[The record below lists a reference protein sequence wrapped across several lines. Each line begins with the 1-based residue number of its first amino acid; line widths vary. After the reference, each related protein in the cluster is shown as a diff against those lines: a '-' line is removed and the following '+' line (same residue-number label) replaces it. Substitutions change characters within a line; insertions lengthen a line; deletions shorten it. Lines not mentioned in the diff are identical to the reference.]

1 MTTQTKKKVS
11 SKVVALL
18 LTALLLLTMVPVGL
32 LTTVFAAGTAY
43 TVTVTDAA
51 DGKLEGAT
59 VTLTP
64 TDAAQAETY
73 TYTATTD
80 VNGEAVFADLTNA
93 VNADDTLSIAYT
105 VTVEKAG
112 YQYYG
117 DPIGVT
123 VSQEN
128 ATGGETVK
136 LTKVYAFSIAYDT
149 NVAEITVDGQA
160 YNSATM
166 AVLPAGT
173 HTVNI
178 APKDGYVYDKAT
190 KNSVDATA
198 DFAANTDIALDLTED
213 TALGFSFVQQFVIT
227 VNYGADGT
235 VTYGDGVSVTD
246 GGTVYAMPGTDN
258 TFCFAPAA
266 NYKLASVTVDAV
278 DVTADVTDGKYTL
291 TNIGADHTMTVVFEK
306 VTYTVKAYAHIINE
320 KNESSNQ
327 PNPAYGMI
335 KLSAPGIASTPET
348 DKNGTQ
354 IGESIEIP
362 FDEAVTVTF
371 VPTAKSV
378 SNVYQLSKVTV
389 DGSERQVNGLTY
401 EINKIPRDLTVRAY
415 FENVKPDEKNAA
427 ELISVTGDKDV
438 LLSTYEKTV
447 DEIQSNGSV
456 IQKVT
461 DVYYVYSSVEGGS
474 VWVRPVNS
482 QTVIDLCGTTLS
494 DKTPHYFGETKNY
507 KTSEEISFNK
517 IHAIENVQTEDP
529 SKDPPKPI
537 QTVYKLDKT
546 VHIVFDKTA
555 PVLTDGDVAF
565 ATTPASYTDKTG
577 TQYKN
582 GKFEF
587 TVTAKDAKTYD
598 ALTNREIDDC
608 KVTGEGAYNGIQSVS
623 YQVTQCQVTE
633 QGDTKVT
640 LLEEKSVDVSKANS
654 TSGTASVFTCPL
666 DMTNYKTGTYTVSFT
681 VTDKAGNTSAP
692 ITKTVVIDNTAPA
705 LGEGQAIT
713 FTSTNEGFFAK
724 TVNMLTFGAFCKPG
738 LKAEVKVADAQS
750 GLAGKDAGKA
760 KMILKIGNNRYD
772 NGYTGTYKDGVYT
785 FTYDKAALAAA
796 LGNGATAETVLPLT
810 CAVEFEIID
819 NVGNTAKFVA
829 GKENSNLKNDSGL
842 IMIEETAPVV
852 TGGFDESAKSEFR
865 SAEDIS
871 FTVQD
876 VYSGLFKVEM
886 SYQYNGAEEATAF
899 ELDNTGLGSDVD
911 ANEKTTERKYT
922 LNLMTTDGLAQG
934 DGRYDITV
942 IVTDNAGNQT
952 TVAKTFYLD
961 STAPAVTGFKLVTDG
976 SEVTNEAV
984 EITDYGYYFKQAATL
999 EVYLTDAAT
1008 TAATEESR
1016 VPVQWT
1022 SGVAKVQYYTVDSDG
1037 NISPVSEAALN
1048 AEKTTAKIQIQENFK
1063 GQIFVMPTD
1072 VLGNTPADTVHM
1084 NDVYTNDDFMASN
1097 GYADGYIHP
1106 NGTILETQDKHNTE
1120 THIVLEKADSDM
1132 TDNKGQMLYNG
1143 DVAVKVTV
1151 TDTISGIRTVNWAQ
1165 TSQVGAGLS
1174 GTLTVPN
1181 QKDNTG
1187 ANYAVGDTLSAGNVV
1202 WTVEA
1207 VDNNLVTQLSATV
1220 TVTDNSNDIDFS
1232 VDMVDRAENT
1242 TTDALETFS
1251 IDTTAPVINVT
1262 YSNNKSDTQYTDYF
1276 NADRIA
1282 TVTIQER
1289 NLDLVSVQE
1298 DIARVLYEI
1307 TNTDGVIPQ
1316 LVGFEAVNIDE
1327 NNPDNNLY
1335 QATIAYTADGD
1346 YTFKISCTDRAE
1358 NANIGVNYGDSVAPE
1373 TFTIDKTLPV
1383 VTVVYDNNTSKTGTN
1398 FYDAQRVATITV
1410 QEHNFDVARVLVT
1423 GTAND
1428 DGVPFA
1434 FPATSVWTHNGD
1446 THTATIT
1453 YAADGKYAFDI
1464 AFADMASNNAADYAG
1479 DEFYIDNTD
1488 PVPTIT
1494 DTDNGPNGSAFNGDV
1509 VPKITCFDKNID
1521 VNRITVTLRGT
1532 DKYGNAINIS
1542 WNADV
1547 QEGMAD
1553 ENTKN
1558 YALNC
1563 LNAKVEN
1570 AYNKLLDGDY
1580 TLRVEMTDLAGRT
1593 AFDEKHFSV
1602 NRFGSDYVLTAPQDV
1617 NGRYVTSTGDLVIEE
1632 INVNALDRTQ
1642 IIVTLYTADQA
1653 GKTLV
1658 EGVDYTLEQIGKINR
1673 YTIFAKNFE
1682 SDSVYTLTIYS
1693 VDAAGN
1699 KNDSTDESKDLKIE
1713 FVIDKVPPV
1722 ITSETLD
1729 TTERKNNRPKAE
1741 SLDAV
1746 FAVTDNHEVN
1756 VDSLTFTVDGNP
1768 VQYTVDDAGKY
1779 HIVLTESKNWQTV
1792 SVSVQDTAGQAAEA
1806 VEAQVLVTTN
1816 LFIRW
1821 YSNTPLFVGSLA
1833 GGAAVVAVAV
1843 ALVVKRKKKI
1853 DA

>member
-43 TVTVTDAA
+43 TVTVTDLA

-64 TDAAQAETY
+64 TDAEQAGTY
-73 TYTATTD
+73 TYTVSTD
-80 VNGEAVFADLTNA
+80 VNGEAVFTDLTDA
-93 VNADDTLSIAYT
+93 VTADDTLSIAYT
-105 VTVEKAG
+105 VTVEKEG

-123 VSQEN
+123 VSKAN
-128 ATGGETVK
+128 ATSGETVK
-136 LTKVYAFSIAYDT
+136 LTKVYAFSIVHDT
-149 NVAEITVDGQA
+149 VEADITVDGQV
-160 YNSATM
+160 YDGATM

-178 APKDGYVYDKAT
+178 APKAGYVYKGAT
-190 KNSVDATA
+190 KNGADATA
-198 DFAANTDIALDLTED
+198 EFTANTDIALDLTED
-213 TALGFSFVQQFVIT
+213 TALGFSFIQQFVIT

-246 GGTVYAMPGTDN
+246 GGKVYATPGTDK
-258 TFCFAPAA
+258 TFCFAAAA

-291 TNIGADHTMTVVFEK
+291 TNIGVDHTMTVVFEK
-306 VTYTVKAYAHIINE
+306 VTHKVTAYAHIINV
-320 KNESSNQ
+320 NGAASNQ
-327 PNPAYGMI
+327 PNTTYGTV
-335 KLSAPGIASTPET
+335 KLSATGIASTPET
-348 DKNGTQ
+348 DKNGKQ

-362 FDEAVTVTF
+362 FDQAVTVTF

-378 SNVYQLSKVTV
+378 SNVYQLQKFTV
-389 DGSERQVNGLTY
+389 DGNTWLENEKASTKKEYTIQN
-401 EINKIPRDLTVRAY
+401 IKRDLDLRAY
-415 FENVKPDEKNAA
+415 FSNVPQPETAVDPA
-427 ELISVTGDKDV
+427 ELITWTGANTA

-447 DEIQSNGSV
+447 DDGSV
-456 IQKVT
+456 TQKVT

-474 VWVRPVNS
+474 VWVRPVNA
-482 QTVIDLCGTTLS
+482 QTVIDLCGKTLS
-494 DKTPHYFGETKNY
+494 DNALHYFGETRNY

-517 IHAIENVQTEDP
+517 IHAIENGV
-529 SKDPPKPI
+529 
-537 QTVYKLDKT
+537 QTVYTLNQT

-555 PVLTDGDVAF
+555 PVLADGDVVF
-565 ATTPASYTDKTG
+565 ATTPASYTDKTVG
-577 TQYKN
+577 TQYKD

-608 KVTGEGAYNGIQSVS
+608 KVTGEGAYNGIGSVS
-623 YQVTQCQVTE
+623 YQVTKS
-633 QGDTKVT
+633 GDTTVLAT
-640 LLEEKSVDVSKANS
+640 ATVDVSKADS

-666 DMTNYKTGTYTVSFT
+666 DMSGYETGTYEVSFT

-692 ITKTVVIDNTAPA
+692 LTKTIVIDNTAPTLA
-705 LGEGQAIT
+705 EGQAIT

-724 TVNMLTFGAFCKPG
+724 TVNMLTFRAFCKPG
-738 LKAEVKVADAQS
+738 LKAEVKVADTQS

-785 FTYDKAALAAA
+785 FTYDKADLAAA

-810 CAVEFEIID
+810 CAVEFEVID

-852 TGGFDESAKSEFR
+852 TGGLDESAKSEFS

-876 VYSGLFKVEM
+876 ADSGLFKVEM
-886 SYQYNGAEEATAF
+886 SYRYNGAEEGTAF
-899 ELDNTGLGSDVD
+899 ALDNTALGSDVD
-911 ANEKTTERKYT
+911 ANAKITERTYT

-934 DGRYDITV
+934 DGQYDITV
-942 IVTDNAGNQT
+942 TVTDNAGNQT
-952 TVAKTFYLD
+952 TVTKTFYLD
-961 STAPAVTGFKLVTDG
+961 STAPAVTGFKLFTDG
-976 SEVTNEAV
+976 SEVSNEAV

-1008 TAATEESR
+1008 TAATEATR

-1022 SGVAKVQYYTVDSDG
+1022 SGVDKVQYYTVDSDG
-1037 NISPVSEAALN
+1037 YVSPVAEAELN

-1063 GQIFVMPTD
+1063 GQIYVMPTD
-1072 VLGNTPADTVHM
+1072 VLGNTPADTEHM
-1084 NDVYTNDDFMASN
+1084 NDVYTDDFMASN

-1143 DVAVKVTV
+1143 DVAVEVTV
-1151 TDTISGIRTVNWAQ
+1151 IDTISGIRTVHWAQ

-1181 QKDNTG
+1181 QKDNIGT
-1187 ANYAVGDTLSAGNVV
+1187 NYAVGDTLSADGVV

-1207 VDNNLVTQLSATV
+1207 VDNNLVTQLSATI
-1220 TVTDNSNDIDFS
+1220 TVTDNSNDIDFT
-1232 VDMVDRAENT
+1232 VDMVDRAGNT
-1242 TTDALETFS
+1242 AADAMETFS
-1251 IDTTAPVINVT
+1251 IDTTAPIINVE

-1282 TVTIQER
+1282 TITIQER

-1307 TNTDGVIPQ
+1307 TNTDGVIPT

-1327 NNPDNNLY
+1327 NNPDNNVY

-1346 YTFKISCTDRAE
+1346 YTFTISCTDRAE
-1358 NANIGVNYGDSVAPE
+1358 NANNGVNYGDSVAPE

-1428 DGVPFA
+1428 DGAPFA

-1521 VNRITVTLRGT
+1521 VNRITVTLSGT
-1532 DKYGNAINIS
+1532 DKYGNAIHVS
-1542 WNADV
+1542 WSDSL
-1547 QEGMAD
+1547 QESMSD

-1563 LNAKVEN
+1563 LNAKVAN
-1570 AYNKLLDGDY
+1570 AYNKLFDGDY

-1642 IIVTLYTADQA
+1642 IVVTLYTADQA

-1658 EGVDYTLEQIGKINR
+1658 DGVDYTLEQIGKINR

-1682 SDSVYTLTIYS
+1682 NDSVYTLTIYS

-1699 KNDSTDESKDLKIE
+1699 KNDSTDESKELKIE

>member
-80 VNGEAVFADLTNA
+80 ANGEAVFADLTNA

-136 LTKVYAFSIAYDT
+136 LTKVYAFSITYDT

-213 TALGFSFVQQFVIT
+213 TALGFSFIQQFVIT

-278 DVTADVTDGKYTL
+278 DVTADVADGKYTL

-306 VTYTVKAYAHIINE
+306 VTYTVKAYAHIINANGE
-320 KNESSNQ
+320 SNQ
-327 PNPAYGMI
+327 PNTIYGTV

-362 FDEAVTVTF
+362 YDQAVTVTF

-389 DGSERQVNGLTY
+389 DGSERQVNGLSY
-401 EINKIPRDLTVRAY
+401 EINKISRDLTVRAY
-415 FENVKPDEKNAA
+415 FENVKTDEKNAA

-447 DEIQSNGSV
+447 DETQSDGSV

-517 IHAIENVQTEDP
+517 IHVIENGA
-529 SKDPPKPI
+529 
-537 QTVYKLDKT
+537 QTVYTLNQT

-555 PVLTDGDVAF
+555 PVLADGDVAF

-587 TVTAKDAKTYD
+587 TVTAKDAKTLD

-623 YQVTQCQVTE
+623 Y
-633 QGDTKVT
+633 KVT
-640 LLEEKSVDVSKANS
+640 KGDAEILPAQKVDVSKANNA
-654 TSGTASVFTCPL
+654 SGTSSVFTCPI
-666 DMTNYKTGTYTVSFT
+666 DMTSYTTGTYTVSFT
-681 VTDKAGNTSAP
+681 VTDKAGNTSAT
-692 ITKTVVIDNTAPA
+692 ITKTVVIDNTAPT

-738 LKAEVKVADAQS
+738 LKAEVTVADAQS

-852 TGGFDESAKSEFR
+852 TGGFDESAKSAFR

-876 VYSGLFKVEM
+876 ADSGLFKVEM

-942 IVTDNAGNQT
+942 TVTDNAGNQT

-1037 NISPVSEAALN
+1037 NTSPVSEAALN

-1072 VLGNTPADTVHM
+1072 VLGNTPADTEHM
-1084 NDVYTNDDFMASN
+1084 NDVYTNDFMASN

-1174 GTLTVPN
+1174 GALTVPN

-1187 ANYAVGDTLSAGNVV
+1187 ANYAVGDTLAAGDVV

-1220 TVTDNSNDIDFS
+1220 TVTDNSNDIDFT
-1232 VDMVDRAENT
+1232 VDMVDRAGNT

-1251 IDTTAPVINVT
+1251 IDTTAPIINVE

-1428 DGVPFA
+1428 DGAPFA

-1453 YAADGKYAFDI
+1453 YAADGKYTFDI

>member
-43 TVTVTDAA
+43 TVTVTDLA

-64 TDAAQAETY
+64 TDAEQAGTY
-73 TYTATTD
+73 TYTVSTD
-80 VNGEAVFADLTNA
+80 VNGEAVFTDLTDA
-93 VNADDTLSIAYT
+93 VTADDTLSIAYT
-105 VTVEKAG
+105 VTVEKEG

-136 LTKVYAFSIAYDT
+136 LTKVYAFSIVHDT
-149 NVAEITVDGQA
+149 VEADITVDGQV
-160 YNSATM
+160 YDGATM

-178 APKDGYVYDKAT
+178 APKAGYVFKGAT
-190 KNSVDATA
+190 KNGADATA
-198 DFAANTDIALDLTED
+198 EFTANTDIALDLTED
-213 TALGFSFVQQFVIT
+213 TALGFSFIQQFVIT

-235 VTYGDGVSVTD
+235 VTYDSGVSVTD
-246 GGTVYAMPGTDN
+246 GGKVYATPGTDK
-258 TFCFAPAA
+258 TFCFAAAA

-291 TNIGADHTMTVVFEK
+291 TNIGVDHTMTVVFEK
-306 VTYTVKAYAHIINE
+306 VTHTVKAYAHIINANGE
-320 KNESSNQ
+320 SNQ
-327 PNPAYGMI
+327 PNTAYGTV

-362 FDEAVTVTF
+362 YDQAVTVTF
-371 VPTAKSV
+371 VPTEKSV

-401 EINKIPRDLTVRAY
+401 EINNIPRDLTVCAY
-415 FENVKPDEKNAA
+415 FENVKTDEKNAA

-447 DEIQSNGSV
+447 DETQSDGSV

-517 IHAIENVQTEDP
+517 IHVIENGA
-529 SKDPPKPI
+529 
-537 QTVYKLDKT
+537 QTVYTLNQT
-546 VHIVFDKTA
+546 IHIVFDKTA

-587 TVTAKDAKTYD
+587 TVTAKDAKTLD

-623 YQVTQCQVTE
+623 Y
-633 QGDTKVT
+633 KVT
-640 LLEEKSVDVSKANS
+640 KGDAEILPAQKVDVSKADS
-654 TSGTASVFTCPL
+654 TSGTSSVFTCPI
-666 DMTNYKTGTYTVSFT
+666 DMTSYTTGTYTVSFT

-713 FTSTNEGFFAK
+713 FTQKNDGVIAK
-724 TVNMLTFGAFCKPG
+724 TLNMLTFGYFFNEKF
-738 LKAEVKVADAQS
+738 EIKVATADGQTAVAS
-750 GLAGKDAGKA
+750 A
-760 KMILKIGNNRYD
+760 KVNFYD
-772 NGYTGTYKDGVYT
+772 ESAPTKVAFGSAENTAPNKNGEFT
-785 FTYDKAALAAA
+785 FTVDRIQLANFKGKVCVVLTDAVGNVSEEFIATTANSNLTADALAATFMVENTA
-796 LGNGATAETVLPLT
+796 PTVQIDAASQEVTVANNMSLDFSATDKVAGEKYYAGINRVNIYMNEGTQPTWVYNYSDNETVTTDVSLSLPITVKEETGKTAQAKLDEKVLNFTADGESEPKVILSIEVVDNAGNVSERTQVVYRKDTTTPVITKFEFTPIDCRTETGTAVEPTDYGFWFHVETEVTITAEDFAMGNEVPTGVQSIT
-810 CAVEFEIID
+810 YYIDDVETGNTAPITNDVTDGKISFTIPANFKGQIYAMATD
-819 NVGNTAKFVA
+819 KVGNTPKTCGQFPTDYEDMPINEEGFVHPA
-829 GKENSNLKNDSGL
+829 STV
-842 IMIEETAPVV
+842 IEDAVKHTDTSSIAIQP
-852 TGGFDESAKSEFR
+852 
-865 SAEDIS
+865 
-871 FTVQD
+871 TVQSVGTENYAFAFNTAQITEAQFD
-876 VYSGLFKVEM
+876 KEMTVNDAQNVPLYNTAVTFDLRVQDSYSGIKSVETKL
-886 SYQYNGAEEATAF
+886 YYK
-899 ELDNTGLGSDVD
+899 D
-911 ANEKTTERKYT
+911 
-922 LNLMTTDGLAQG
+922 TDGTQKADAVSVHWVGTVKEQNLVLAQTAE
-934 DGRYDITV
+934 ITIPNNYNDMTLV
-942 IVTDNAGNQT
+942 LVLTDNAGN
-952 TVAKTFYLD
+952 VSYD
-961 STAPAVTGFKLVTDG
+961 
-976 SEVTNEAV
+976 
-984 EITDYGYYFKQAATL
+984 
-999 EVYLTDAAT
+999 
-1008 TAATEESR
+1008 
-1016 VPVQWT
+1016 
-1022 SGVAKVQYYTVDSDG
+1022 YYTFG
-1037 NISPVSEAALN
+1037 
-1048 AEKTTAKIQIQENFK
+1048 
-1063 GQIFVMPTD
+1063 
-1072 VLGNTPADTVHM
+1072 
-1084 NDVYTNDDFMASN
+1084 
-1097 GYADGYIHP
+1097 
-1106 NGTILETQDKHNTE
+1106 
-1120 THIVLEKADSDM
+1120 
-1132 TDNKGQMLYNG
+1132 
-1143 DVAVKVTV
+1143 
-1151 TDTISGIRTVNWAQ
+1151 
-1165 TSQVGAGLS
+1165 
-1174 GTLTVPN
+1174 
-1181 QKDNTG
+1181 
-1187 ANYAVGDTLSAGNVV
+1187 
-1202 WTVEA
+1202 
-1207 VDNNLVTQLSATV
+1207 
-1220 TVTDNSNDIDFS
+1220 
-1232 VDMVDRAENT
+1232 
-1242 TTDALETFS
+1242 
-1251 IDTTAPVINVT
+1251 IDTTAPIINVE

-1428 DGVPFA
+1428 DGAPFA

>member
-1 MTTQTKKKVS
+1 MTTQNKKKVS

-51 DGKLEGAT
+51 DGKLEGAM

-80 VNGEAVFADLTNA
+80 ANGEAVFADLTNA

-117 DPIGVT
+117 EPIGVT

-149 NVAEITVDGQA
+149 NFAEITVDGQV
-160 YNSATM
+160 YDGATM

-190 KNSVDATA
+190 KNGANATA
-198 DFAANTDIALDLTED
+198 AFAANTDIALDLTED

-246 GGTVYAMPGTDN
+246 GGKVYAKSGTN
-258 TFCFAPAA
+258 KTFCFAPAA

-306 VTYTVKAYAHIINE
+306 VTHTVKAYAHIINANGE
-320 KNESSNQ
+320 SNQ
-327 PNPAYGMI
+327 PNTAYGTV

-362 FDEAVTVTF
+362 YDQAVTVTF

-401 EINKIPRDLTVRAY
+401 EINNIPRDLTVRAY
-415 FENVKPDEKNAA
+415 FENVKTDEKNAA

-447 DEIQSNGSV
+447 DETQSDGSV

-517 IHAIENVQTEDP
+517 IHVIENGA
-529 SKDPPKPI
+529 
-537 QTVYKLDKT
+537 QTVYTLNQT

-555 PVLTDGDVAF
+555 PVLADGDVAF

-587 TVTAKDAKTYD
+587 TVTAKDAKTLD

-640 LLEEKSVDVSKANS
+640 LLEEKSVDVSKADS
-654 TSGTASVFTCPL
+654 TSGTSSVFTCPI
-666 DMTNYKTGTYTVSFT
+666 DMTSYTTGTYTVSFT
-681 VTDKAGNTSAP
+681 VTDKAENTSAT

-713 FTSTNEGFFAK
+713 FTQKNDGVIAK
-724 TVNMLTFGAFCKPG
+724 TLNMLTFGYFFNEKF
-738 LKAEVKVADAQS
+738 EIKVATADGQTAVAS
-750 GLAGKDAGKA
+750 A
-760 KMILKIGNNRYD
+760 KVNFYD
-772 NGYTGTYKDGVYT
+772 ESAPTKVAFGSAENTAPNKNGEFT
-785 FTYDKAALAAA
+785 FTVDRIQLANFKGKVCVVLTDAVGNVSEEFIATTANSNLTADALAATFMVENTA
-796 LGNGATAETVLPLT
+796 PTVQIDAASQEVTVANNMSLDFSATDKVAGEKYYAGINRVNIYMNEGTQPTWVYNYSDNETVTTDVSLSLPITVKEETGKTAQAKLDEKVLNFTADGESEPKVILSIEVVDNAGNVSERTQVVYRKDTTTPVITKFEFTPIDGRTETGTAVEPTDYGFWFHVETEVTITAEDFAMGNEVPTGVQSIT
-810 CAVEFEIID
+810 YYIDDVETGNTAPITNDVTDGKISFTILANFKGQIYAMATD
-819 NVGNTAKFVA
+819 KVGNTPKTCGQFPTDYEDMPINEEGFVHPA
-829 GKENSNLKNDSGL
+829 STV
-842 IMIEETAPVV
+842 IEDAVKHTDTSSIAIQP
-852 TGGFDESAKSEFR
+852 
-865 SAEDIS
+865 
-871 FTVQD
+871 TVQSVGTENYAFAFNTAQITEAQFD
-876 VYSGLFKVEM
+876 KEMTVNDAQNVPLYNTAVTFDLRVQDSYSGIKSVETKL
-886 SYQYNGAEEATAF
+886 YYK
-899 ELDNTGLGSDVD
+899 D
-911 ANEKTTERKYT
+911 
-922 LNLMTTDGLAQG
+922 TDGTQKADAVSVHWVGTVKEQNLVLAQTAE
-934 DGRYDITV
+934 ITIPNNYNDMTLV
-942 IVTDNAGNQT
+942 LVLTDNAGN
-952 TVAKTFYLD
+952 VSYD
-961 STAPAVTGFKLVTDG
+961 
-976 SEVTNEAV
+976 
-984 EITDYGYYFKQAATL
+984 
-999 EVYLTDAAT
+999 
-1008 TAATEESR
+1008 
-1016 VPVQWT
+1016 
-1022 SGVAKVQYYTVDSDG
+1022 YYTFG
-1037 NISPVSEAALN
+1037 
-1048 AEKTTAKIQIQENFK
+1048 
-1063 GQIFVMPTD
+1063 
-1072 VLGNTPADTVHM
+1072 
-1084 NDVYTNDDFMASN
+1084 
-1097 GYADGYIHP
+1097 
-1106 NGTILETQDKHNTE
+1106 
-1120 THIVLEKADSDM
+1120 
-1132 TDNKGQMLYNG
+1132 
-1143 DVAVKVTV
+1143 
-1151 TDTISGIRTVNWAQ
+1151 
-1165 TSQVGAGLS
+1165 
-1174 GTLTVPN
+1174 
-1181 QKDNTG
+1181 
-1187 ANYAVGDTLSAGNVV
+1187 
-1202 WTVEA
+1202 
-1207 VDNNLVTQLSATV
+1207 
-1220 TVTDNSNDIDFS
+1220 
-1232 VDMVDRAENT
+1232 
-1242 TTDALETFS
+1242 
-1251 IDTTAPVINVT
+1251 IDTTAPIINVE

-1358 NANIGVNYGDSVAPE
+1358 NANNGVNYGDSVAPE

-1428 DGVPFA
+1428 DGAPFA

-1453 YAADGKYAFDI
+1453 YAADGKYTFDI

-1833 GGAAVVAVAV
+1833 GGAAVIAVAV
-1843 ALVVKRKKKI
+1843 ALVVKRKKKT

>member
-43 TVTVTDAA
+43 TVTVTDTA
-51 DGKLEGAT
+51 DDKLEGAK

-64 TDAAQAETY
+64 TDATQAESY
-73 TYTATTD
+73 TYTVTTD
-80 VNGEAVFADLTNA
+80 VNGEAVFTDLTDA

-105 VTVEKAG
+105 VTVEKEG

-136 LTKVYAFSIAYDT
+136 LTKVYAFSIVHDT
-149 NVAEITVDGQA
+149 AAADITVDGQV
-160 YNSATM
+160 YDGATM

-173 HTVNI
+173 HTVHIEPN
-178 APKDGYVYDKAT
+178 AGYVYKGAT
-190 KNSVDATA
+190 KNGAEATA
-198 DFAANTDIALDLTED
+198 EFAANTDIALDLTED
-213 TALGFSFVQQFVIT
+213 TALGFSFIQQFVIT
-227 VNYGADGT
+227 VNCGADGT
-235 VTYGDGVSVTD
+235 VTYDDGVSVTD
-246 GGTVYAMPGTDN
+246 GGKVYAMPGTDK
-258 TFCFAPAA
+258 TFCFAAAA

-278 DVTADVTDGKYTL
+278 DVTADVKDGKYKL
-291 TNIGADHTMTVVFEK
+291 TNIGADHTLTVAFEK
-306 VTYTVKAYAHIINE
+306 LTHKVTAYAHIIKANHE
-320 KNESSNQ
+320 ESNQ
-327 PNPAYGMI
+327 PNTTYGTV
-335 KLSAPGIASTPET
+335 KLSATGIASTPET
-348 DKNGTQ
+348 DKNGKQ

-362 FDEAVTVTF
+362 FDQAVTVTF

-389 DGSERQVNGLTY
+389 DGSEQKVNGLTY

-415 FENVKPDEKNAA
+415 FENVKSDEKNAA
-427 ELISVTGDKDV
+427 DLISVTGDKDV
-438 LLSTYEKTV
+438 LLSTFEQTV
-447 DEIQSNGSV
+447 DETQSDGSV

-461 DVYYVYSSVEGGS
+461 DVYYVYSSAEGGS
-474 VWVRPVNS
+474 VWVRPVNT
-482 QTVIDLCGTTLS
+482 QTVIDLCGKTLS
-494 DKTPHYFGETKNY
+494 DNAYAHYFGETRNY

-517 IHAIENVQTEDP
+517 IHAIENGV
-529 SKDPPKPI
+529 
-537 QTVYKLDKT
+537 QTVYTLNQT

-555 PVLTDGDVAF
+555 PVLADGDVAF

-582 GKFEF
+582 GIFEF
-587 TVTAKDAKTYD
+587 TVTAKDAKTLV

-640 LLEEKSVDVSKANS
+640 VLEEKTVDGRNADSA
-654 TSGTASVFTCPL
+654 SGTASVFTCPL
-666 DMTNYKTGTYTVSFT
+666 DMTSYTTGTYTVSFT

-692 ITKTVVIDNTAPA
+692 LTKTIVIDNTAPA
-705 LGEGQAIT
+705 LAEGQAIT

-785 FTYDKAALAAA
+785 FTYDKADLAAA
-796 LGNGATAETVLPLT
+796 LGNGATAETILPLT

-819 NVGNTAKFVA
+819 NVGNMAKFVA

-852 TGGFDESAKSEFR
+852 TGGLDESAKTEFR

-876 VYSGLFKVEM
+876 ADSGLFKVEM
-886 SYQYNGAEEATAF
+886 SYRYNGAEEGTAF
-899 ELDNTGLGSDVD
+899 ALDNTALGSDVD
-911 ANEKTTERKYT
+911 ANEKITERTYT

-934 DGRYDITV
+934 DGQYDITV
-942 IVTDNAGNQT
+942 TVTDNAGNQT
-952 TVAKTFYLD
+952 TVTKTFYLD
-961 STAPAVTGFKLVTDG
+961 STAPAVTGFKLFTNG
-976 SEVTNEAV
+976 SEVSNEAV

-1008 TAATEESR
+1008 TAATEATR

-1022 SGVAKVQYYTVDSDG
+1022 SGVDKVQYYTIDSDG
-1037 NISPVSEAALN
+1037 NTSPVAEAELN
-1048 AEKTTAKIQIQENFK
+1048 TEKTTAKIQIQENFK
-1063 GQIFVMPTD
+1063 GQIYVMPTD
-1072 VLGNTPADTVHM
+1072 VLGNTPADTEHM
-1084 NDVYTNDDFMASN
+1084 NDVYTDDFMASN

-1106 NGTILETQDKHNTE
+1106 NGTILETQDKHDAE

-1143 DVAVKVTV
+1143 AVAVKVTV
-1151 TDTISGIRTVNWAQ
+1151 MDAISGIRTVHWAQ

-1174 GTLTVPN
+1174 GTLTVLN
-1181 QKDNTG
+1181 QKDNIGT
-1187 ANYAVGDTLSAGNVV
+1187 NYAVGDTLSADGVV

-1207 VDNNLVTQLSATV
+1207 VDNNLVTQLSATI
-1220 TVTDNSNDIDFS
+1220 TVTDNSNDIDFT
-1232 VDMVDRAENT
+1232 VDMVDRAGNT
-1242 TTDALETFS
+1242 AADAMETFS
-1251 IDTTAPVINVT
+1251 IDTTAPIINVE

-1282 TVTIQER
+1282 TITIQER

-1307 TNTDGVIPQ
+1307 TNTDSVIPT

-1327 NNPDNNLY
+1327 NNPDNNVY

-1358 NANIGVNYGDSVAPE
+1358 NANNGVNYGDSVAPE

-1428 DGVPFA
+1428 DGAPFA

-1488 PVPTIT
+1488 PMPTIT

-1521 VNRITVTLRGT
+1521 VNRITVTLSGT
-1532 DKYGNAINIS
+1532 DKYGNAIRVS
-1542 WNADV
+1542 WSESL
-1547 QEGMAD
+1547 QESMSD

-1570 AYNKLLDGDY
+1570 AYNKLFDGDY

-1593 AFDEKHFSV
+1593 ASAEKHFSV

-1682 SDSVYTLTIYS
+1682 NDSVYTLTIYS

-1699 KNDSTDESKDLKIE
+1699 KNDSTDESKELKIE

>member
-43 TVTVTDAA
+43 TVTVTDLA

-64 TDAAQAETY
+64 TDAEQAGTY
-73 TYTATTD
+73 TYTVSTD
-80 VNGEAVFADLTNA
+80 VNGEAVFTDLTDA
-93 VNADDTLSIAYT
+93 VTADDTLSIAYT

-149 NVAEITVDGQA
+149 NFAEITVDGQV
-160 YNSATM
+160 YDGATM

-178 APKDGYVYDKAT
+178 APKAGYVYDKAT
-190 KNSVDATA
+190 KNGVVATA

-246 GGTVYAMPGTDN
+246 GGKVYAKSGTN
-258 TFCFAPAA
+258 KTFCFAPAA
-266 NYKLASVTVDAV
+266 NHKLASVTVDAV
-278 DVTADVTDGKYTL
+278 DVTADVKDGEYTF

-306 VTYTVKAYAHIINE
+306 VTHTVKAYAHIINANGE
-320 KNESSNQ
+320 SNQ
-327 PNPAYGMI
+327 PNTAYGTV

-362 FDEAVTVTF
+362 YDQAVTVTF

-401 EINKIPRDLTVRAY
+401 EINNIPRDLTVRAY
-415 FENVKPDEKNAA
+415 FENVKTDEKNAA

-438 LLSTYEKTV
+438 LLSTFEKTV
-447 DEIQSNGSV
+447 DETQPDGSV
-456 IQKVT
+456 TQKVT

-517 IHAIENVQTEDP
+517 IHVIENGA
-529 SKDPPKPI
+529 
-537 QTVYKLDKT
+537 QTVYTLNQT
-546 VHIVFDKTA
+546 IHIVFDKTA
-555 PVLTDGDVAF
+555 PVLTDGDVVF
-565 ATTPASYTDKTG
+565 ATTPASYTDKTVG

-587 TVTAKDAKTYD
+587 TVTAKDAKTLD

-608 KVTGEGAYNGIQSVS
+608 KVTGEGAYDGIQSVS
-623 YQVTQCQVTE
+623 YQVTKGNAEILPAQTVY
-633 QGDTKVT
+633 
-640 LLEEKSVDVSKANS
+640 VDKANNA
-654 TSGTASVFTCPL
+654 SGTSSVFTCPI
-666 DMTNYKTGTYTVSFT
+666 DMTSYTTGTYTVSFT
-681 VTDKAGNTSAP
+681 VTDKAGNTSKP
-692 ITKTVVIDNTAPA
+692 LTKTIVIDNTAPILA
-705 LGEGQAIT
+705 EGQAIT
-713 FTSTNEGFFAK
+713 FTQKNDGVIAK
-724 TVNMLTFGAFCKPG
+724 TLNMLTFGYFFNEKF
-738 LKAEVKVADAQS
+738 EIKVATADGQTAVAS
-750 GLAGKDAGKA
+750 A
-760 KMILKIGNNRYD
+760 KVNFYD
-772 NGYTGTYKDGVYT
+772 ESAPTKVAFGSAENTAPNKNGEFT
-785 FTYDKAALAAA
+785 FTVDRIQLANFKGKVCVVLTDAVGNVSEEFIATTANSNLTADALAATFMVENTA
-796 LGNGATAETVLPLT
+796 PTVQIDAASQEVTVANNMSLDFSATDKVAGEKYYAGINRVNIYMNEGTQPTWVYNYSDNETVTTDVSLSLPITVKEETGKTAQAKLDEKVLNFTADGESEPKVILSIEVVDNAGNVSERTQVVYRKDTTTPVITKFEFTPIDGRTETGTAVEPTDYGFWFHVETEVTITAEDFAMGNEVPTGVQSIT
-810 CAVEFEIID
+810 YYIDDVETGNTAPITNDVTDGKISFTIPANFKGQIYAMATD
-819 NVGNTAKFVA
+819 KVGNTPKTCGQFPTDYEDMPINEEGFVHPA
-829 GKENSNLKNDSGL
+829 STV
-842 IMIEETAPVV
+842 IEDAVKHTDTSSIAIQP
-852 TGGFDESAKSEFR
+852 
-865 SAEDIS
+865 
-871 FTVQD
+871 TVQSVGTENYAFAFNTAQITEAQFD
-876 VYSGLFKVEM
+876 KEMTVNDAQNVPLYNTAVTFDLRVQDSYSGIKSVETKL
-886 SYQYNGAEEATAF
+886 YYK
-899 ELDNTGLGSDVD
+899 D
-911 ANEKTTERKYT
+911 
-922 LNLMTTDGLAQG
+922 TDGTQKADAVSVHWVGTVKEQNLVLAQTAE
-934 DGRYDITV
+934 ITIPNNYNDMTLV
-942 IVTDNAGNQT
+942 LVLTDNAGN
-952 TVAKTFYLD
+952 VSYD
-961 STAPAVTGFKLVTDG
+961 
-976 SEVTNEAV
+976 
-984 EITDYGYYFKQAATL
+984 
-999 EVYLTDAAT
+999 
-1008 TAATEESR
+1008 
-1016 VPVQWT
+1016 
-1022 SGVAKVQYYTVDSDG
+1022 YYTFG
-1037 NISPVSEAALN
+1037 
-1048 AEKTTAKIQIQENFK
+1048 
-1063 GQIFVMPTD
+1063 
-1072 VLGNTPADTVHM
+1072 
-1084 NDVYTNDDFMASN
+1084 
-1097 GYADGYIHP
+1097 
-1106 NGTILETQDKHNTE
+1106 
-1120 THIVLEKADSDM
+1120 
-1132 TDNKGQMLYNG
+1132 
-1143 DVAVKVTV
+1143 
-1151 TDTISGIRTVNWAQ
+1151 
-1165 TSQVGAGLS
+1165 
-1174 GTLTVPN
+1174 
-1181 QKDNTG
+1181 
-1187 ANYAVGDTLSAGNVV
+1187 
-1202 WTVEA
+1202 
-1207 VDNNLVTQLSATV
+1207 
-1220 TVTDNSNDIDFS
+1220 
-1232 VDMVDRAENT
+1232 
-1242 TTDALETFS
+1242 
-1251 IDTTAPVINVT
+1251 IDTTAPIINVE

-1282 TVTIQER
+1282 TITIQER

-1307 TNTDGVIPQ
+1307 TNTDGVIPT

-1327 NNPDNNLY
+1327 NNPDNNVY

-1346 YTFKISCTDRAE
+1346 YTFTISCTDRAE
-1358 NANIGVNYGDSVAPE
+1358 NANNGVNYGDSVAPE

-1398 FYDAQRVATITV
+1398 FYDAQRVATIAV

-1428 DGVPFA
+1428 DGAPFA

-1453 YAADGKYAFDI
+1453 YAADGKYTFDI

-1843 ALVVKRKKKI
+1843 ALVVKRKKKM

>member
-43 TVTVTDAA
+43 TVTVTDTAE
-51 DGKLEGAT
+51 GKLEGAT

-64 TDAAQAETY
+64 TDAAQVGTY
-73 TYTATTD
+73 TYTVTTD
-80 VNGEAVFADLTNA
+80 VNGEAVFADLTDA

-105 VTVEKAG
+105 VTVEKEG

-123 VSQEN
+123 VSKAN

-136 LTKVYAFSIAYDT
+136 LTKVYAFSIVHDT
-149 NVAEITVDGQA
+149 AAADITVDGQA

-178 APKDGYVYDKAT
+178 APKAGYVYKGAT
-190 KNSVDATA
+190 KNDADATA
-198 DFAANTDIALDLTED
+198 EFAANTDIALDLTED
-213 TALGFSFVQQFVIT
+213 TALGFSFIQQFVIT
-227 VNYGADGT
+227 VNYSADGT
-235 VTYGDGVSVTD
+235 VTYDGGVSVTD
-246 GGTVYAMPGTDN
+246 GGKVYAKSGTDK
-258 TFCFAPAA
+258 TFRFAAEA

-278 DVTADVTDGKYTL
+278 DVTADVTDGEYTL
-291 TNIGADHTMTVVFEK
+291 TSIDADHTMTVVFEK
-306 VTYTVKAYAHIINE
+306 VTYTVKAYAHIINANGE
-320 KNESSNQ
+320 SNQ
-327 PNPAYGMI
+327 PNTIYGTV
-335 KLSAPGIASTPET
+335 KLSATGIASTPET
-348 DKNGTQ
+348 DKNGKQ

-362 FDEAVTVTF
+362 FGQAVTVTF
-371 VPTAKSV
+371 VPTEKSV

-389 DGSERQVNGLTY
+389 DDAERKVNGLTY
-401 EINKIPRDLTVRAY
+401 EINNITRDLSVRAY
-415 FENVKPDEKNAA
+415 FENVEPEPDEKDVA

-438 LLSTYEKTV
+438 LLSTFEKTV
-447 DEIQSNGSV
+447 DETQPDGSV
-456 IQKVT
+456 TQKVT

-482 QTVIDLCGTTLS
+482 QAVIDLCGKTLS
-494 DKTPHYFGETKNY
+494 DNAPHYFGETKNY

-517 IHAIENVQTEDP
+517 IHIIKNGV
-529 SKDPPKPI
+529 
-537 QTVYKLDKT
+537 QTVYKLNKT

-555 PVLTDGDVAF
+555 PVLADGDVVF
-565 ATTPASYTDKTG
+565 AATPASYTDKTTG
-577 TQYKN
+577 TQYKD
-582 GKFEF
+582 GKFDF
-587 TVTAKDAKTYD
+587 TVTAKDTKTYD

-608 KVTGEGAYNGIQSVS
+608 KVTDTGAYNGIKSVS
-623 YQVTQCQVTE
+623 YQVIK
-633 QGDTKVT
+633 QGDTTATVLAEAT
-640 LLEEKSVDVSKANS
+640 VDVGKAVS
-654 TSGTASVFTCPL
+654 ASGTASVFTCPL
-666 DMTNYKTGTYTVSFT
+666 DMTGYETGTYVLSFT
-681 VTDKAGNTSAP
+681 AKDMAGNTSAP
-692 ITKTVVIDNTAPA
+692 LTKTIVIDNTAPTLA
-705 LGEGQAIT
+705 EGQAIT

-785 FTYDKAALAAA
+785 FTYDKADLAAA

-810 CAVEFEIID
+810 CAVEFEVID

-852 TGGFDESAKSEFR
+852 TGGLEENAKSEFH

-876 VYSGLFKVEM
+876 ADSGLFKIEM
-886 SYQYNGAEEATAF
+886 SYRYNGAEEGTAF
-899 ELDNTGLGSDVD
+899 ALDNTALGSDVD
-911 ANEKTTERKYT
+911 ANAKITERTYT

-934 DGRYDITV
+934 DGQYDITV
-942 IVTDNAGNQT
+942 TVTDNAGNQT
-952 TVAKTFYLD
+952 TVTKTFYLD
-961 STAPAVTGFKLVTDG
+961 STAPAVTGFKLFTDG
-976 SEVTNEAV
+976 SEVSNEAV

-1008 TAATEESR
+1008 TAATEATL

-1022 SGVAKVQYYTVDSDG
+1022 SGVDKVQYYTIDSDG
-1037 NISPVSEAALN
+1037 NTSPVAEAELN

-1063 GQIFVMPTD
+1063 GQIYVMPTD
-1072 VLGNTPADTVHM
+1072 VLGNTPADAEHM
-1084 NDVYTNDDFMASN
+1084 NDVYTDDFMASN

-1106 NGTILETQDKHNTE
+1106 NGTILETQDKHNAE

-1143 DVAVKVTV
+1143 DVAVKVTAI
-1151 TDTISGIRTVNWAQ
+1151 DTISGIRTVHWVQ

-1181 QKDNTG
+1181 QKDNIGT
-1187 ANYAVGDTLSAGNVV
+1187 NYAVGDTISADGVV

-1207 VDNNLVTQLSATV
+1207 VDNNLVTQLSATI
-1220 TVTDNSNDIDFS
+1220 TVTDNSNNIDFT
-1232 VDMVDRAENT
+1232 VDMVDRAGNT
-1242 TTDALETFS
+1242 AADAMETFS
-1251 IDTTAPVINVT
+1251 IDTTAPIINVE
-1262 YSNNKSDTQYTDYF
+1262 YSNNKSDTQYNDYF

-1282 TVTIQER
+1282 TLTIQER

-1307 TNTDGVIPQ
+1307 TNTDGVIPT

-1327 NNPDNNLY
+1327 NNPDNNVY

-1346 YTFKISCTDRAE
+1346 YTFTISCTDRAE
-1358 NANIGVNYGDSVAPE
+1358 NANNGVNYGDSVAPE

-1383 VTVVYDNNTSKTGTN
+1383 VTVEYDNNTSKTGTN

-1428 DGVPFA
+1428 DGAPFA

-1521 VNRITVTLRGT
+1521 VNRITVTLSGT
-1532 DKYGNAINIS
+1532 DKYGNAIHVS
-1542 WNADV
+1542 WSDSL
-1547 QEGMAD
+1547 QESMSD

-1570 AYNKLLDGDY
+1570 AYNKLFDGDY

-1682 SDSVYTLTIYS
+1682 NDSVYTLTIYS

-1699 KNDSTDESKDLKIE
+1699 KNDSTDESKELKIE

-1729 TTERKNNRPKAE
+1729 TTDRKNNQPKAD

-1746 FAVTDNHEVN
+1746 FSVTDNHEVN
-1756 VDSLTFTVDGNP
+1756 VDTLEITVDGDP
-1768 VQYTVDDAGKY
+1768 VQYTVDEQGKY
-1779 HIVLTESKNWQTV
+1779 HIVLTESKDWQTV
-1792 SVSVQDTAGQAAEA
+1792 TVSVKDTAGQAAET
-1806 VEAQVLVTTN
+1806 VEAQALVTTN
-1816 LFIRW
+1816 ILIRW
-1821 YSNTPLFVGSLA
+1821 FNNTPIFIGSLVGVA
-1833 GGAAVVAVAV
+1833 AVAV
-1843 ALVVKRKKKI
+1843 IVILLIAKRNKGKE
-1853 DA
+1853 A

>member
-43 TVTVTDAA
+43 TVTVTDLA

-64 TDAAQAETY
+64 TDAAQAGTY
-73 TYTATTD
+73 TYTVATD
-80 VNGEAVFADLTNA
+80 VNGEAVFTDLTDA
-93 VNADDTLSIAYT
+93 VTADDTLSIAYT
-105 VTVEKAG
+105 VTVEKEG

-123 VSQEN
+123 VSKAS

-136 LTKVYAFSIAYDT
+136 LTKVYAFSIVHDT
-149 NVAEITVDGQA
+149 VEADITVDGQV
-160 YNSATM
+160 YDGATM
-166 AVLPAGT
+166 AVLPAGA

-178 APKDGYVYDKAT
+178 APKAGYVYTGAT
-190 KNSVDATA
+190 KNGVDATDA
-198 DFAANTDIALDLTED
+198 FAANTDIALDLTED
-213 TALGFSFVQQFVIT
+213 TALGFSFTQQFVIT
-227 VNYGADGT
+227 VNYSADGT
-235 VTYGDGVSVTD
+235 VTYDGGVSVTD
-246 GGTVYAMPGTDN
+246 GGKVYAKSGTDK
-258 TFCFAPAA
+258 TFCFAAEA

-278 DVTADVTDGKYTL
+278 DVTADVTDGEYTL
-291 TNIGADHTMTVVFEK
+291 TSIDANHTMTVVFEK
-306 VTYTVKAYAHIINE
+306 VTYTVKAYAHIINANGE
-320 KNESSNQ
+320 SNQ
-327 PNPAYGMI
+327 PNTIYGTV
-335 KLSAPGIASTPET
+335 KLSADGISSTDIT
-348 DKNGTQ
+348 AADGKTK
-354 IGESIEIP
+354 IGEKIEIP
-362 FDEAVTVTF
+362 FDKALTVTF
-371 VPTAKSV
+371 VPADKSV
-378 SNVYQLSKVTV
+378 SNVYQLQKFT
-389 DGSERQVNGLTY
+389 VNGNTQFENEKASTKKEY
-401 EINKIPRDLTVRAY
+401 TMQNITSDLELKAY
-415 FENVKPDEKNAA
+415 FSNVPQAETAA
-427 ELISVTGDKDV
+427 EPTELITLTGAN
-438 LLSTYEKTV
+438 LSTFEKKAT
-447 DEIQSNGSV
+447 DGT
-456 IQKVT
+456 VT
-461 DVYYVYSSVEGGS
+461 DVYYVYSPAQDGS
-474 VWVRPVNS
+474 VWVRPVNPRAI
-482 QTVIDLCGTTLS
+482 IDLCGKTLS
-494 DKTPHYFGETKNY
+494 DNAPHYFGETKIY

-517 IHAIENVQTEDP
+517 IHVIENGV
-529 SKDPPKPI
+529 
-537 QTVYKLDKT
+537 QTVYKLNKT
-546 VHIVFDKTA
+546 VHVVFDKTA
-555 PVLTDGDVAF
+555 PVLADGDVVF
-565 ATTPASYTDKTG
+565 AATPASYTDKTTG
-577 TQYKN
+577 TQYKD

-598 ALTNREIDDC
+598 ALTDRYVDDC
-608 KVTGEGAYNGIQSVS
+608 KVSDAGAYNGIKSVS
-623 YQVTQCQVTE
+623 YQVTK
-633 QGDTKVT
+633 QGDTTATVLAAKT
-640 LLEEKSVDVSKANS
+640 VDISKADS
-654 TSGTASVFTCPL
+654 ASGTASVFTCPL
-666 DMTNYKTGTYTVSFT
+666 DMTNYTTGTYTVSFT
-681 VTDKAGNTSAP
+681 VKDKAGNTSAP
-692 ITKTVVIDNTAPA
+692 LTKTIVIDNTAPT
-705 LGEGQAIT
+705 LTEVQAIT
-713 FTSTNEGFFAK
+713 FTSTNEGFLAK

-785 FTYDKAALAAA
+785 FTYDKADLAAA

-810 CAVEFEIID
+810 CAVEFEVID

-852 TGGFDESAKSEFR
+852 TGGLEENARSEFR

-876 VYSGLFKVEM
+876 ADSGLFKVEM
-886 SYQYNGAEEATAF
+886 SYRYNGAEEATAF
-899 ELDNTGLGSDVD
+899 ALDNTALGSDVD
-911 ANEKTTERKYT
+911 ANAKITERTYT

-934 DGRYDITV
+934 DGKYDITV
-942 IVTDNAGNQT
+942 TVTDNAGNQT
-952 TVAKTFYLD
+952 TVTKTFYLD
-961 STAPAVTGFKLVTDG
+961 STAPAVTGFKLFTDG
-976 SEVTNEAV
+976 SEVSNEAV

-1008 TAATEESR
+1008 TAATEATR

-1022 SGVAKVQYYTVDSDG
+1022 SGVDKVQYYTVDSDG
-1037 NISPVSEAALN
+1037 YVSPVAEAELN

-1063 GQIFVMPTD
+1063 GQIYVMPTD
-1072 VLGNTPADTVHM
+1072 VLGNTPADTEHM
-1084 NDVYTNDDFMASN
+1084 NDVYTDDFMASN

-1106 NGTILETQDKHNTE
+1106 NGTILETQDKHNAE

-1151 TDTISGIRTVNWAQ
+1151 MDTISGIRTVHWAQ

-1181 QKDNTG
+1181 QKDNIGT
-1187 ANYAVGDTLSAGNVV
+1187 NYAVGDTLSADGADGVV

-1207 VDNNLVTQLSATV
+1207 VDNNLVTRLSATI
-1220 TVTDNSNDIDFS
+1220 TVTDNSNDIDFT
-1232 VDMVDRAENT
+1232 VDMVDRAGNT
-1242 TTDALETFS
+1242 AADAMEKFS
-1251 IDTTAPVINVT
+1251 IDTTAPIINVE

-1282 TVTIQER
+1282 TITIQER

-1307 TNTDGVIPQ
+1307 TNTDGVIPT

-1327 NNPDNNLY
+1327 NNPDNNVY

-1346 YTFKISCTDRAE
+1346 YTFTISCTDRAE
-1358 NANIGVNYGDSVAPE
+1358 NANNGVNYGDSVAPE

-1410 QEHNFDVARVLVT
+1410 QEHNFDVSRVLVT
-1423 GTAND
+1423 GTATD
-1428 DGVPFA
+1428 DGAPFA

-1521 VNRITVTLRGT
+1521 VNRITVTLSGT
-1532 DKYGNAINIS
+1532 DKYGNAIHVS
-1542 WNADV
+1542 WSDSL
-1547 QEGMAD
+1547 QESMSD

-1563 LNAKVEN
+1563 LNAKVAN
-1570 AYNKLLDGDY
+1570 AYNKLFDGDY

-1653 GKTLV
+1653 GKTLA

-1682 SDSVYTLTIYS
+1682 NDSVYTLTIYS

-1699 KNDSTDESKDLKIE
+1699 KNDSTDESKELKIE

-1843 ALVVKRKKKI
+1843 ALIVKRKKKI

>member
-149 NVAEITVDGQA
+149 NFAEITVDGQA

-178 APKDGYVYDKAT
+178 APKAGYVYDKAT
-190 KNSVDATA
+190 KNGVDATA

-213 TALGFSFVQQFVIT
+213 TALGFSFVQQFAIT

-246 GGTVYAMPGTDN
+246 GGTVYAMPGAN
-258 TFCFAPAA
+258 KTFCFAPAT

-278 DVTADVTDGKYTL
+278 DVTADVADGKYTL

-306 VTYTVKAYAHIINE
+306 VTYTVKAYAHIINANGE
-320 KNESSNQ
+320 SNQ
-327 PNPAYGMI
+327 PNTIYGTV

-362 FDEAVTVTF
+362 YDQAVTVTF

-401 EINKIPRDLTVRAY
+401 EINNIPRDLTVRAY
-415 FENVKPDEKNAA
+415 FENVKTDEKNAA

-447 DEIQSNGSV
+447 DETQSDGSV

-461 DVYYVYSSVEGGS
+461 DVYYVYSAVEGGS

-494 DKTPHYFGETKNY
+494 EKTPHYFGETKNY

-517 IHAIENVQTEDP
+517 IHAIENGV
-529 SKDPPKPI
+529 
-537 QTVYKLDKT
+537 QTVYTLNQT

-565 ATTPASYTDKTG
+565 AMTPASYTDKTG

-587 TVTAKDAKTYD
+587 TVTAKDAKTLD

-623 YQVTQCQVTE
+623 Y
-633 QGDTKVT
+633 KVT
-640 LLEEKSVDVSKANS
+640 KGDAEILPAQKVDVSKANNA
-654 TSGTASVFTCPL
+654 SGTSSVFTCPI
-666 DMTNYKTGTYTVSFT
+666 DMTSYTTGTYTVSFT
-681 VTDKAGNTSAP
+681 VTDKAGNTSAT

-705 LGEGQAIT
+705 LGKGQAIT

-738 LKAEVKVADAQS
+738 LKAEVTVADAQS

-819 NVGNTAKFVA
+819 NVGNAAKFVA

-852 TGGFDESAKSEFR
+852 TGGFDESAKSAFR

-876 VYSGLFKVEM
+876 ADSGLFKVEM
-886 SYQYNGAEEATAF
+886 SYQYNGAEAATAF

-942 IVTDNAGNQT
+942 TVTDNAGNQT

-1008 TAATEESR
+1008 TAATEETR

-1037 NISPVSEAALN
+1037 NTSPVSEAALN

-1072 VLGNTPADTVHM
+1072 ALGNTPADTVHM

-1232 VDMVDRAENT
+1232 VDMVDRAGNT

-1282 TVTIQER
+1282 TITIQER

-1358 NANIGVNYGDSVAPE
+1358 NTNIGVNYGDSVAPE

-1428 DGVPFA
+1428 DGAPFA

>member
-64 TDAAQAETY
+64 TDAEQAGTY
-73 TYTATTD
+73 TYTVSTD
-80 VNGEAVFADLTNA
+80 VNGEAVFTDLTDA
-93 VNADDTLSIAYT
+93 VTADDTLSIAYT
-105 VTVEKAG
+105 VTVEKEG

-123 VSQEN
+123 VSKAN
-128 ATGGETVK
+128 ATSGETVK
-136 LTKVYAFSIAYDT
+136 LTKVYAFSIVHDT
-149 NVAEITVDGQA
+149 VEADITVDGQV
-160 YNSATM
+160 YDGATM

-178 APKDGYVYDKAT
+178 APKAGYVYKGAT
-190 KNSVDATA
+190 KNGADATA
-198 DFAANTDIALDLTED
+198 EFTANTDIALDLTED
-213 TALGFSFVQQFVIT
+213 TALGFSFIQQFVIT

-235 VTYGDGVSVTD
+235 VTYDSGVSVTD
-246 GGTVYAMPGTDN
+246 GGKVYATPGTDK
-258 TFCFAPAA
+258 TFCFAAAA

-291 TNIGADHTMTVVFEK
+291 TNIGVDHTMTVVFEK
-306 VTYTVKAYAHIINE
+306 VTHKVTAYAHIINANGE
-320 KNESSNQ
+320 SNQ
-327 PNPAYGMI
+327 PNTAYGTV

-362 FDEAVTVTF
+362 YDQAVTVTF

-401 EINKIPRDLTVRAY
+401 EINNIPRDLTVCAY
-415 FENVKPDEKNAA
+415 FENVKTDEKNAA

-447 DEIQSNGSV
+447 DETQSDGSV

-474 VWVRPVNS
+474 VWVRPLNA

-517 IHAIENVQTEDP
+517 IHAIENGV
-529 SKDPPKPI
+529 
-537 QTVYKLDKT
+537 QTVYTLNQT

-587 TVTAKDAKTYD
+587 TVTAKDAKTLD

-623 YQVTQCQVTE
+623 Y
-633 QGDTKVT
+633 KVT
-640 LLEEKSVDVSKANS
+640 KGDAEILPAQKVDVSKANS
-654 TSGTASVFTCPL
+654 TSGTSSVFTCPI
-666 DMTNYKTGTYTVSFT
+666 DMTSYTTGTYTVSFT

-692 ITKTVVIDNTAPA
+692 LTKTVVIDNTAPTLA
-705 LGEGQAIT
+705 AGQAIT

-785 FTYDKAALAAA
+785 FTYDKADLAAA

-810 CAVEFEIID
+810 CAVEFEVID

-876 VYSGLFKVEM
+876 ADSGLFKVEM
-886 SYQYNGAEEATAF
+886 SYRYNGAEEGTAF
-899 ELDNTGLGSDVD
+899 ALDNTALGSDVD
-911 ANEKTTERKYT
+911 ANAKITERTYT

-934 DGRYDITV
+934 DGQYDITV
-942 IVTDNAGNQT
+942 TVTDNAGNQT
-952 TVAKTFYLD
+952 TVTKTFYLD
-961 STAPAVTGFKLVTDG
+961 STAPAVTGFKLFTDG
-976 SEVTNEAV
+976 SEVSNEAV

-1008 TAATEESR
+1008 TAATEATR

-1022 SGVAKVQYYTVDSDG
+1022 SGVDKVQYYTIDSDG
-1037 NISPVSEAALN
+1037 NTSPVAEAELN

-1063 GQIFVMPTD
+1063 GQIYVMPID
-1072 VLGNTPADTVHM
+1072 VWGNTPADTEHM
-1084 NDVYTNDDFMASN
+1084 NDVYTDDFMASN

-1143 DVAVKVTV
+1143 DVAVKVAV
-1151 TDTISGIRTVNWAQ
+1151 IDTISGIRTVHWKQ

-1181 QKDNTG
+1181 QKDNIGT
-1187 ANYAVGDTLSAGNVV
+1187 NYAVGDTLSADGVV

-1207 VDNNLVTQLSATV
+1207 VDNNLVTQLSATI
-1220 TVTDNSNDIDFS
+1220 TVTDNSNDIDFT
-1232 VDMVDRAENT
+1232 VDMADRAGNT
-1242 TTDALETFS
+1242 AADAMETFS
-1251 IDTTAPVINVT
+1251 IDTTAPIINVE

-1428 DGVPFA
+1428 DGAPFA

-1453 YAADGKYAFDI
+1453 YAADGKYTFDI

-1580 TLRVEMTDLAGRT
+1580 TLRVEMTDLAGRA